1 MNILHI
7 ASFNGNIGDNASHIG
22 LNSIFKQIGLNACI
36 TRLEIRQFYHN
47 AANRVRKYF
56 DDNFANY
63 CNEFDLVVFGGGG
76 YLDYWMTESKTGMT
90 FDINEVVMDKIKVPF
105 LFTSVGCMP
114 RGSVS
119 NECRD
124 KFTKFLTYTAKR
136 SEWNIFFRNDGSLNH
151 ISKEIDHLLAL
162 NFREILDNGFF
173 YLDSG
178 MKDFAL
184 VKKEYVVMNVAYDQV
199 ISKYTTSGLAEQDEY
214 YKEVS
219 KVILRII
226 EEKNYHVILVPH
238 IYSDLKSIDKL
249 LDIIPENHR
258 RENISIGPNLTGLHG
273 ANINFSIY
281 ANAHIAIANRLH
293 ANICSLSMGS
303 KVIGLSALKRIHELY
318 KSLDLS
324 SQCIEIRGGFS
335 MHLFEKIEK
344 LLSMNDSLYM
354 QKIDNSLNKKRV
366 DTLEAYKNYFQDII
380 D

>member
-7 ASFNGNIGDNASHIG
+7 ASFHGNIGDNASHIG

-76 YLDYWMTESKTGMT
+76 YLDYWMTESKTSMT

-105 LFTSVGCMP
+105 LFTSVGCIP

-136 SEWNIFFRNDGSLNH
+136 SDWNIFFRNDGSLNH
-151 ISKEIDHLLAL
+151 ISKEIDHSLAL

-173 YLDSG
+173 YLDSR

-281 ANAHIAIANRLH
+281 ANANIAIANRLH

-303 KVIGLSALKRIHELY
+303 KVIGLSALTRIHELY

-324 SQCIEIRGGFS
+324 SQCIEIRSGLS

-366 DTLEAYKNYFQDII
+366 DTLEAYKKYFQDII